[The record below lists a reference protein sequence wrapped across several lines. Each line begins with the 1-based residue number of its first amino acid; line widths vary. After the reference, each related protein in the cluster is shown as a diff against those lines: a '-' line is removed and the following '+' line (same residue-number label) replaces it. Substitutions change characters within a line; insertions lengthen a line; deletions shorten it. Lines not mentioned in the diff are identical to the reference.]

1 MALWGSK
8 DAGIGTMGEGS
19 HLSLNYATKTIT
31 GSGTTFG
38 RVGAAGTGDILVIGS
53 RKSGGTFYGTA
64 VITSIAST
72 TECSIGSTAGLS
84 GDAISNVALWKV
96 NQSPTWGPDDDAFSA
111 RKDAAPT
118 YAKYGTAFAQNA
130 VALSDNLGV
139 GVSVISI
146 SDTEQGAREGIGI
159 KVGDFYDTATSGD
172 GSGIVVSAIDAATVT
187 TIAAVS
193 AGDTVF
199 RFAPPPAFT
208 TGMSI
213 QDQPGTVAGIG
224 STTATTTAGSG
235 STTNYLH
242 IGNLAAHN
250 IIAGDTILTP
260 TIASAVAIGTV
271 NVGFNSISL
280 VAGASHGA
288 VASGAAI
295 TFFSAGG
302 NDTIITMSQ
311 GAAQD
316 VATGLALTIPSTSD
330 VGYVSLGATIPA
342 TISAGAALS
351 FTRYTGGYDNYI
363 YGVSNAQAGAALS
376 TTMEVA
382 SSGWVGVQTYIDSQ
396 GNLRVKKETLVSM
409 SGISTENRGP
419 FPAYPNV

>member
-8 DAGIGTMGEGS
+8 DAGIGTMGLGS

-38 RVGAAGTGDILVIGS
+38 RVGAAATGDILVIGS
-53 RKSGGTFYGTA
+53 RVPGGTFYGTA

-72 TECSIGSTAGLS
+72 TSLSIGSTAGLS

-96 NQSPTWGPDDDAFSA
+96 NESPTYGPDDPAFST
-111 RKDAAPT
+111 RSDADPT
-118 YAKYGTAFAQNA
+118 YFKYAEVEAQNA
-130 VALSDNLGV
+130 IALSDNLGV
-139 GVSVISI
+139 GVSVISVS
-146 SDTEQGAREGIGI
+146 SDNQGARLGAGI

-172 GSGIVVSAIDAATVT
+172 GAGIVVDKLDAAEVT
-187 TIAAVS
+187 TIAAV
-193 AGDTVF
+193 AVGDTVF

-208 TGMSI
+208 TGMFI

-224 STTATTTAGSG
+224 STTMTVNVASGATS
-235 STTNYLH
+235 NYLH

-250 IIAGDTILTP
+250 LIAGDKVVTP
-260 TIASAVAIGTV
+260 KIATAVAIGTV
-271 NVGFNSISL
+271 DTTHNIL
-280 VAGASHGA
+280 WLTTGASHGGTITVGMA
-288 VASGAAI
+288 VTA
-295 TFFSAGG
+295 TSAGS
-302 NDTIITMSQ
+302 DTIITMSQ
-311 GAAQD
+311 GAAQ
-316 VATGLALTIPSTSD
+316 VVNAGLGLTIPSTSG

-342 TISAGAALS
+342 TISAGAGLS
-351 FTRYTGGYDNYI
+351 FTRYTGGFDNYI
-363 YGVSNAQAGAALS
+363 YGISNAQAGAALS